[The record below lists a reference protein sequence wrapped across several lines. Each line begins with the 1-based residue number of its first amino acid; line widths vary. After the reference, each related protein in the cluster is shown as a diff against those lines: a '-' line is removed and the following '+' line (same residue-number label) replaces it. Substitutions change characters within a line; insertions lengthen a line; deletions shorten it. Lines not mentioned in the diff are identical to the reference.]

1 MGQSPDLPDVR
12 QISGQIRR
20 MGTDNGSSVIL
31 KQGLYILGTHIPQ
44 RITSRSGEFHSLLFQ
59 TVQGPQNAVVFQH
72 GRHHMITGPEQSAE
86 DSVQALRHIGCKCDL
101 RRPASKHSSKLFPHF
116 VYCSGSIQ
124 RRTVH
129 PSGTVSHMPDGLRHR
144 KGHGFRA
151 VILVAALSK

>member
-1 MGQSPDLPDVR
+1 MIFKKINRKNTRGLCPVHDHQDSSLMGQSPDLPDVR

-72 GRHHMITGPEQSAE
+72 GRHHMITGPEQSA
-86 DSVQALRHIGCKCDL
+86 DL
-101 RRPASKHSSKLFPHF
+101 PRKQILCLHHLQYGRR
-116 VYCSGSIQ
+116 
-124 RRTVH
+124 
-129 PSGTVSHMPDGLRHR
+129 
-144 KGHGFRA
+144 
-151 VILVAALSK
+151 